1 MPVLAGP
8 ALDRMSKE
16 LKAWWVFTKI
26 RLVEELSQEYP
37 YGAVKLDPME
47 QLTRFITMQP
57 GDWEG
62 ILVRLQNLY
71 RGSDNLH
78 EQVSQELADMVSH
91 MLVLEAERR
100 GE

>member
-1 MPVLAGP
+1 MPILAGP
-8 ALDRMSKE
+8 QLTRMSNE
-16 LKAWWVFTKI
+16 LKTWWVDTKI
-26 RLVEELSQEYP
+26 RLVEELSKEYP

-47 QLTRFITMQP
+47 QLTRFVTMQP

-78 EQVSQELADMVSH
+78 EQVSKELSDMVAH